1 MKCRDSCFL
10 SSIIVFYFIR
20 LFIRHVRGCIIHV
33 HLQIYVVYITKIK
46 LIRYLCVVYVGMNG
60 GVGKRPARLDLNLP
74 MVPSDAVI
82 VREVA

>member
-1 MKCRDSCFL
+1 MFTYR
-10 SSIIVFYFIR
+10 
-20 LFIRHVRGCIIHV
+20 
-33 HLQIYVVYITKIK
+33 LQIYVVYITKIK

>member
-1 MKCRDSCFL
+1 MHASAKTETS
-10 SSIIVFYFIR
+10 
-20 LFIRHVRGCIIHV
+20 RGAV
-33 HLQIYVVYITKIK
+33 TPWRTYVGASYMFTYRLQIYVVYITKIK